1 MLHYNRINVSEDI
14 DYYKTSASKE
24 CTFFVTIVFLD
35 KRFMFSSST
44 CSSCHNVLIMSTEI
58 KNIDILNID
67 GVDYC
72 YILLKLVKLKPSIY

>member
-1 MLHYNRINVSEDI
+1 MFLKISIIIRQVHLKNVL
-14 DYYKTSASKE
+14 
-24 CTFFVTIVFLD
+24 FLLLLFFLD

-72 YILLKLVKLKPSIY
+72 YILFKLVKLKPSIY

>member
-1 MLHYNRINVSEDI
+1 MFLKISIIIRQVHLKNVLFLSLL
-14 DYYKTSASKE
+14 S
-24 CTFFVTIVFLD
+24 FLD

-44 CSSCHNVLIMSTEI
+44 CSSCHDVLIMSTEI

-72 YILLKLVKLKPSIY
+72 YILFKLVKLKPSVY